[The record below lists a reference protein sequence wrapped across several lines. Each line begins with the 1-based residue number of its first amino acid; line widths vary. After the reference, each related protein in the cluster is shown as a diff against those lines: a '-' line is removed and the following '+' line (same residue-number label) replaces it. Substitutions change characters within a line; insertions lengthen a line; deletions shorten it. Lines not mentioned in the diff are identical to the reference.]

1 MACAEYVV
9 PRYRDFRRPQLGPG
23 LAGEQPELQVARQ
36 HEHFASPKQFV
47 GALPCIYRAPLAM
60 PERPEQLRI

>member
-1 MACAEYVV
+1 MASAEYVV
-9 PRYRDFRRPQLGPG
+9 RRSREFRRPQLGPG
-23 LAGEQPELQVARQ
+23 LAGGQPELRVARQ

-47 GALPCIYRAPLAM
+47 GALPCIHRAPLAL